1 MTIKSISKA
10 SLVAHIAD
18 QAGLEQSAVASMLT
32 ALEDVV
38 RTEVCAGRAVTL
50 PGICKIEAR
59 DRAARMMRNPATGAP
74 IEKAADRAVKVTLV
88 KAIKDAVNA

>member
-1 MTIKSISKA
+1 MAIKSISKA
-10 SLVAHIAD
+10 SLVAHVAD
-18 QAGLEQSAVASMLT
+18 QAGVEQSAVSSVLA

-38 RTEVCAGRAVTL
+38 HAEIIAGHAVTL

-59 DRAARMMRNPATGAP
+59 DRPARMMRNPATGAP